1 MRYFLP
7 VLLLAPQMA
16 LAHAHLTEAV
26 PAAGSTVAVA
36 PASVVLA
43 FSERLE
49 PRFSQ
54 VTVTDA
60 AGASVTDG
68 PMHGDP
74 GDAERLEVPLRKL
87 APGTYTVNWRAVSVD
102 THRTRGSYRFT
113 VAP

>member
-7 VLLLAPQMA
+7 VLLFVPQVA
-16 LAHAHLTEAV
+16 WAHAHLTQAV
-26 PAAGSTVAVA
+26 PEAGSMVAVA
-36 PASVVLA
+36 PVAVALA

-60 AGASVTDG
+60 AGASVVDG

-74 GDAERLEVPLRKL
+74 GDAERLRVPLRKL
-87 APGTYTVNWRAVSVD
+87 GPGTYTVHWRAVSVD
-102 THRTRGSYRFT
+102 THRTQGTYRFT